1 MMRVLRAFVLPSA
14 HHLSP
19 AFLAIAILSPGA
31 AVSQMQVPNP
41 QRKAASALGA
51 MDDELRS
58 LAIRVQPSVVKIEV
72 SGLAEV
78 ADPSSPGTSLIAH
91 QQGVGSGIIMD
102 TNGFIITNAHVVE
115 HAVSISVA
123 VNSSERDAEG
133 LPLASRRLPAH
144 IVGKDTLTDVAL
156 LKVEATS
163 LPALRFAKADSVHVG
178 QIALAFGSPLG
189 LENTMTLG
197 VISALHRQLN
207 LSSPVSYL
215 QTDASINPGNSG
227 GPLVDIQGEVIGM
240 NTMIASESGG
250 NEGVGFSIPADTL
263 AFVYQQLRSLG
274 HVRRGAIG
282 VIARAITPELA
293 AGLQIKTSSGVIL
306 EDVVPGSSADKAG
319 LRPGDVVLALDK
331 RAVSDP
337 RILSLLLF
345 RKQIG
350 EVVLFS
356 VTRGNGTLQDVP
368 VTIVRRPRDAEN
380 LLDPDRLEG
389 DIVAKLGI
397 IAVTVDADIAKLIPE
412 QRKSGGLLI
421 VGLTAGGTG
430 SALGLQAAD
439 ILYEVNNRPISSV
452 TDLRQE
458 LAGLGSNAP
467 AVLQIERD
475 GTLRFVVFTNA
486 E

>member
-1 MMRVLRAFVLPSA
+1 M
-14 HHLSP
+14 
-19 AFLAIAILSPGA
+19 
-31 AVSQMQVPNP
+31 
-41 QRKAASALGA
+41 K
-51 MDDELRS
+51 EL
-58 LAIRVQPSVVKIEV
+58 
-72 SGLAEV
+72 
-78 ADPSSPGTSLIAH
+78 
-91 QQGVGSGIIMD
+91 
-102 TNGFIITNAHVVE
+102 
-115 HAVSISVA
+115 
-123 VNSSERDAEG
+123 
-133 LPLASRRLPAH
+133 
-144 IVGKDTLTDVAL
+144 
-156 LKVEATS
+156 
-163 LPALRFAKADSVHVG
+163 
-178 QIALAFGSPLG
+178 
-189 LENTMTLG
+189 
-197 VISALHRQLN
+197 
-207 LSSPVSYL
+207 
-215 QTDASINPGNSG
+215 
-227 GPLVDIQGEVIGM
+227 
-240 NTMIASESGG
+240 
-250 NEGVGFSIPADTL
+250 GFSIPADTL

>member
-1 MMRVLRAFVLPSA
+1 MRAFRASLPKDA
-14 HHLSP
+14 R
-19 AFLAIAILSPGA
+19 FLASASLVIAILVPEA
-31 AVSQMQVPNP
+31 AAGQMQAPVPL
-41 QRKAASALGA
+41 RKAGSALLSL
-51 MDDELRS
+51 DDELRT
-58 LAIRVQPSVVKIEV
+58 LAFRVQPSVVKIEV
-72 SGLAEV
+72 SGLTEV

-102 TNGFIITNAHVVE
+102 TNGFILTNAHVIE

-123 VNSSERDAEG
+123 VNSSERDPEG

-163 LPALRFAKADSVHVG
+163 LPALRFAKTDSVHVG

-189 LENTMTLG
+189 FENTVTLG
-197 VISALHRQLN
+197 VISAVHRQLN
-207 LSSPVSYL
+207 LSSPVNYL

-227 GPLVDIQGEVIGM
+227 GPLVDIQGDVIGM

-250 NEGVGFSIPADTL
+250 NEGVGFSIPTDTL

-293 AGLQIKTSSGVIL
+293 AGLQIKIPSGVVL
-306 EDVVPGSSADKAG
+306 EDVLPGSSADKAG

-356 VTRGNGTLQDVP
+356 VSRGDGTSQDIP

-397 IAVTVDADIAKLIPE
+397 IAVTVDAGIAKLIPE
-412 QRKSGGLLI
+412 QRKTGGLLI
-421 VGLTAGGTG
+421 VGLTAGGMG
-430 SALGLQAAD
+430 STLGLQAAD
-439 ILYEVNNRPISSV
+439 IIYEVNNRPTNSV
-452 TDLRQE
+452 ASLRQE

>member
-1 MMRVLRAFVLPSA
+1 MQALCSFFPQNVRYLPLA
-14 HHLSP
+14 LLS
-19 AFLAIAILSPGA
+19 IAILIPGVA
-31 AVSQMQVPNP
+31 ISQIQAP
-41 QRKAASALGA
+41 QPQHEADSALGA

-58 LAIRVQPSVVKIEV
+58 LARRVQPSVVKIEV

-102 TNGFIITNAHVVE
+102 TNGFILTNAHVVE

-156 LKVEATS
+156 LKVEATL
-163 LPALRFAKADSVHVG
+163 LPALKFAKADSVHVG

-207 LSSPVSYL
+207 LSSPVNYL

-227 GPLVDIQGEVIGM
+227 GPLVDIQGDVSGM

-282 VIARAITPELA
+282 VIARALTPELA
-293 AGLQIKTSSGVIL
+293 AGLQIKTPSGVIL
-306 EDVVPGSSADKAG
+306 EDVLPGSSAEKAG
-319 LRPGDVVLALDK
+319 LHPGDVVVALDK

-337 RILSLLLF
+337 RVLSLLLF

-350 EVVLFS
+350 EVVLS
-356 VTRGNGTLQDVP
+356 VSP
-368 VTIVRRPRDAEN
+368 
-380 LLDPDRLEG
+380 
-389 DIVAKLGI
+389 
-397 IAVTVDADIAKLIPE
+397 
-412 QRKSGGLLI
+412 
-421 VGLTAGGTG
+421 VGLAHSRT
-430 SALGLQAAD
+430 
-439 ILYEVNNRPISSV
+439 YP
-452 TDLRQE
+452 
-458 LAGLGSNAP
+458 
-467 AVLQIERD
+467 
-475 GTLRFVVFTNA
+475 
-486 E
+486 